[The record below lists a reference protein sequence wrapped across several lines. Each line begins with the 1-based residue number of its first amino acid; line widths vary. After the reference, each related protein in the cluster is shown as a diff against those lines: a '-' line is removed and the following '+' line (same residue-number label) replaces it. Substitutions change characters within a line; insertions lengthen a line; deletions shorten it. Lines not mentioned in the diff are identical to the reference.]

1 MKKILLIEDNTEVRE
16 NLTEILQMANY
27 NAFSARDGKEDI
39 KLIKKETPDLIICD
53 IMMPVM
59 DGYGVLHIISKDPK
73 YSSIPFIFLS
83 AKNDHADV
91 RKGMDLGADDFL
103 RKPVEGEDLLKTVEI
118 RLRKSELLQ
127 AHATGMVKDSRDI
140 MPAERGLKM
149 SDLLSAELEVKQYTK
164 GQVVYQAGNRAN
176 NLFYVVSG
184 KLKTYKQTEQ
194 GSELIISILREG
206 DFFGYSALLDSSA
219 YTDNTEALEATT
231 LKLIPKEK
239 FLAIMFGPNE
249 TANDFIRLLTKNI
262 SEKEER
268 LIRLA
273 YNSLRKRVAD
283 GILYLQEKF
292 KTSNDGNGMF
302 KISRQN
308 LANVTGASKE
318 SVIRMLS
325 DFKNEKLIG
334 IEDGSI
340 IVLRE
345 DKLRK
350 MNN

>member
-1 MKKILLIEDNTEVRE
+1 MKKVLLIEDNTEVRE

-27 NAFSARDGKEDI
+27 NAFSAADGKEGI
-39 KLIKKETPDLIICD
+39 KLIKKENPDLIICD

-83 AKNDHADV
+83 AKNEHADV

-103 RKPVEGEDLLKTVEI
+103 RKPVQGEDLLKAVEI
-118 RLRKSELLQ
+118 RLRKSALLQ
-127 AHATGMVKDSRDI
+127 TQAIGKAKNSRDT
-140 MPAERGLKM
+140 MQAERSLKM
-149 SDLLSAELEVKQYTK
+149 SDLLSAEREVKEYVK
-164 GQVVYQAGNRAN
+164 GQIVYQAGNRAN
-176 NLFYVVSG
+176 NLFYVLKG

-231 LKLIPKEK
+231 LKLIPKEA
-239 FLAIMFGPNE
+239 FLTLMFGPNE

-262 SEKEER
+262 AEKEEQ

-273 YNSLRKRVAD
+273 YSSLRKRVAD

-292 KTSNDGNGMF
+292 KTSNDGNGTF

-325 DFKNEKLIG
+325 DFKNEKLISTD
-334 IEDGSI
+334 DGSI
-340 IVLRE
+340 IVLQE
-345 DKLRK
+345 DKLRRL
-350 MNN
+350 NN